1 MPRSPEILGWAD
13 AEAIEV
19 GVVGSGSNL
28 LIADAGFRGLVIKL
42 DGSLA
47 TIEQD
52 GQRLLCGGGAR
63 LPQAAAL
70 RPAPASAGSSSA

>member
-1 MPRSPEILGWAD
+1 M
-13 AEAIEV
+13 EV

-28 LIADAGFRGLVIKL
+28 LIADAGFRGLVMKL
-42 DGSLA
+42 DGGLA

-52 GQRLLCGGGAR
+52 GERLACGGGAR

-70 RPAPASAGSSSA
+70 RGAGRSRAASSSA